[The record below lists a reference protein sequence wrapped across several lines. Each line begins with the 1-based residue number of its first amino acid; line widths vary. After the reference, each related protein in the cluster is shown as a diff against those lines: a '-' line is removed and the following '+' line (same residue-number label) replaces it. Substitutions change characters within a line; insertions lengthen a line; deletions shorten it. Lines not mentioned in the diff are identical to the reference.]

1 MKNNNNNLLGVNQQE
16 KINKQNNILT
26 LVPKKIY
33 KNADT
38 DKELILKENAGLSGI
53 YMWRHT
59 ESGKEY
65 IGSAKDLRKRLRTY
79 YNINDLERNSKM
91 RICRALLKHGYS
103 SFSLTILEFC
113 EILDLLER
121 ENHYFKLLKPEYNI
135 LQKAGS
141 SLGFE
146 HSEETKALMKA
157 AALGRKLSEE
167 TRAKMSAAQKG
178 IPKPGPEGPKS
189 EETKAKISSSLQG
202 IPKSEQHKAA
212 LSAAM
217 VGNSNSANHPNSQ
230 EIEVI
235 DLETKKSTIFPSMHK
250 AARALDIRQFQGVF
264 HEIKRSLTKEG
275 IFLRK
280 SNLSSG

>member
-1 MKNNNNNLLGVNQQE
+1 VRYS
-16 KINKQNNILT
+16 
-26 LVPKKIY
+26 PPCS
-33 KNADT
+33 
-38 DKELILKENAGLSGI
+38 NAGG
-53 YMWRHT
+53 
-59 ESGKEY
+59 E
-65 IGSAKDLRKRLRTY
+65 
-79 YNINDLERNSKM
+79 
-91 RICRALLKHGYS
+91 HGYS
-103 SFSLTILEFC
+103 SFSLIILEFC

-178 IPKPGPEGPKS
+178 IPKPGAGGPS
-189 EETKAKISSSLQG
+189 EETKAKISGSLQG

-230 EIEVI
+230 EISPP
-235 DLETKKSTIFPSMHK
+235 L
-250 AARALDIRQFQGVF
+250 Q
-264 HEIKRSLTKEG
+264 
-275 IFLRK
+275 
-280 SNLSSG
+280 